1 MTEPK
6 PKRVVRK
13 SKPKGKTAD
22 TTPVPLTKA
31 QLKRAAALRAEG
43 ATWNAIRE
51 KFGVRHGSS
60 KWFALWR
67 EHGIEHIPARE
78 LRRKASDGKE

>member
-1 MTEPK
+1 MTE

-13 SKPKGKTAD
+13 SKPKGKTAGD
-22 TTPVPLTKA
+22 PPAPLTKA

-67 EHGIEHIPARE
+67 ENSIEHVPAGE
-78 LRRKASDGKE
+78 RRRLASDGEE